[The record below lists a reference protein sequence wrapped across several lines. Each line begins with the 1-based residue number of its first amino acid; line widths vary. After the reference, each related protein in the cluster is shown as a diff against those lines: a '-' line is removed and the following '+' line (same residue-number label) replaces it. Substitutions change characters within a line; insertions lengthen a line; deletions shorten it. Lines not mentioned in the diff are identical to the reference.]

1 MKDKREVMMMTM
13 ITSNQGQGVDGEI
26 KEERRKTPATSLRTP
41 SVPIIID
48 MTTHFIYDDNNKK
61 ACIEMEEE

>member
-1 MKDKREVMMMTM
+1 M
-13 ITSNQGQGVDGEI
+13 GEI